1 MKSPRESR
9 LFKWLKR
16 IAFVALALITL
27 TILVVVIEGYRAKRA
42 WVACKQELEAQG
54 EKLDW
59 PDMAP
64 SPVASEE
71 NFLATPAL
79 APCFGFDLDSAESG
93 PDHVDTNACQELQQR
108 LAWASHLPGP
118 GDWRKAAVIGLAR
131 WQAELRAADGG
142 KGATDGG
149 DRAREMAKRYGL
161 AEDAIRGAGTADQA
175 PGSPAR
181 MALLER
187 PAGTPLEDLRF
198 LLDYDRQTLDEIRA
212 ATRRP
217 GAQLS
222 PNVALAPDA
231 LLPQLAR
238 LKSLVYPFRASCW
251 TELVAGNPAAALT
264 DFETMLALSDAAG
277 SQPLLI
283 GMLVRIATADIAIGT
298 LWAGLAEH
306 RWSEAELVRLEQVLR
321 EQNMVAEMQRGL
333 RGERAFAL
341 AFLGWPSGNE
351 GSRDSAEM
359 RAMRAAVRWWPA
371 AVIYRNRISIVR
383 AYQEVLL
390 ARLDPAGPSVRVQPT
405 ADDQAAREQFGRH
418 SPYNIFTPM
427 LLKAIEKGLE
437 KAATSQATVTLA
449 RVACA
454 LERHRLAKAGYPESL
469 EQLSPDFLDR
479 LPPDPINGGPLK
491 YRPEAPDRFVL
502 YSVGLDGGDDGGVVS
517 APDSEKAKETED
529 IVWQSHPSPATAP
542 QP

>member
-16 IAFVALALITL
+16 IAFVAVALITL
-27 TILVVVIEGYRAKRA
+27 TVLVVVIEGYRAKRA
-42 WVACKQELEAQG
+42 WNACKQELEANG

-59 PDMAP
+59 PDLAP
-64 SPVASEE
+64 SPVPADE

-79 APCFGFDLDSAESG
+79 APCFGFDINSAKSG
-93 PDHVDTNACQELQQR
+93 PDYADTNACHELQQR
-108 LAWASHLPGP
+108 LAWAGHLPGP
-118 GDWRKAAVIGLAR
+118 GDWRKAAVIDLAR
-131 WQAELRAADGG
+131 WQTELRATDAGN
-142 KGATDGG
+142 KATDGG

-161 AEDAIRGAGTADQA
+161 PESAIRSAGAADQA
-175 PGSPAR
+175 PGSPAWT
-181 MALLER
+181 ALLDR

-198 LLDYDRQTLDEIRA
+198 LLDYDKQTLDEIRD

-217 GAQLS
+217 ACQLS
-222 PNVALAPDA
+222 PNVALDPEA

-264 DFETMLALSDAAG
+264 DFETMLALSRAAG

-283 GMLVRIATADIAIGT
+283 GMLVQIATAEIAIGP

-306 RWSEAELVRLEQVLR
+306 RWSEAELVRLEELLR

-341 AFLGWPSGNE
+341 AMLGWPSGNE
-351 GSRDSAEM
+351 DKRDSSEM
-359 RAMRAAVRWWPA
+359 KAMRAAVRWWPA
-371 AVIYRNRISIVR
+371 AVIYRNRINIVR

-390 ARLDPAGPSVRVQPT
+390 ARLNPAGPSVRVQPT
-405 ADDQAAREQFGRH
+405 AADQAVRERFGRH

-437 KAATSQATVTLA
+437 KAARSQATVTLA

-454 LERHRLAKAGYPESL
+454 LERHRLAKASYPESL
-469 EQLSPDFLDR
+469 EQLSPGFLDR
-479 LPPDPINGGPLK
+479 LPPDPINGGRLK
-491 YRPEAPDRFVL
+491 YRREAPDRFVL
-502 YSVGLDGGDDGGVVS
+502 YSVGLDGRDDGGVIS
-517 APDSEKAKETED
+517 APDSEKAKEAKD